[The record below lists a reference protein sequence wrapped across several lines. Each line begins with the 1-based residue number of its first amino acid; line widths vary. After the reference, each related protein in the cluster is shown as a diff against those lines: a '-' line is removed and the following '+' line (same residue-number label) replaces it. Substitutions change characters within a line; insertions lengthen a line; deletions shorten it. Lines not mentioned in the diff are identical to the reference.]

1 MVVAEEKETKQVTS
15 EEKEKLDFDLEIDDI
30 SFTKDLN
37 SLLEQE
43 QKD

>member
-1 MVVAEEKETKQVTS
+1 MVAEEKKETKQVAS

-43 QKD
+43 QKE